1 MPGPFQSNPN
11 NSVATNTGTT
21 PIQYTQLTAD
31 DLKDPAT
38 FNTIF
43 SQVFTKLNS
52 VLGTTGPAQLANG
65 VDVGGSTISNVGE
78 PQSSTDAISQSHAE
92 SNYSA
97 SVLQPKLEAGGTHT
111 LRTYRALNSKQQQ
124 EKYSTYLTAVSN
136 TAPTTNTTTVQA
148 GAAGGGVVS
157 FTIPAGYHLR
167 VDGSQAPFNTFT
179 ATVPIPTSQAIV
191 SINRNAAGV
200 VTATGTFVGL
210 TAGQSVLIAGVG
222 GGAGSGPSYS
232 GTFILSSA
240 TSTTLIWNQF
250 GQAPDPVGN
259 SGGTVTS
266 SGVFYVYLKYPSQN
280 LAISGPFDSDSQQH
294 RLEANID
301 GQVMIAV
308 VVVDS
313 SGVVSTQSA
322 AGATIPIAQNNGNRI
337 VARL

>member
-179 ATVPIPTSQAIV
+179 ATVPIPTSQAINT
-191 SINRNAAGV
+191 ITRTAAGV
-200 VTATGTFVGL
+200 VTAFGTFIGL
-210 TAGQSVLIAGVG
+210 SAGQSILVTGVLD
-222 GGAGSGPSYS
+222 PTYD
-232 GTFILSSA
+232 GTFILASVNPGN
-240 TSTTLIWNQF
+240 LVWNQL
-250 GQAPDPVGN
+250 GQVAQPG
-259 SGGTVTS
+259 SAGGTVTS
-266 SGVFYVYLKYPSQN
+266 SGVYYVYLKYPSQN

-308 VVVDS
+308 VVVDA